1 MTCGP
6 CEFDEVEK
14 TKKRGERTK
23 KEKGG
28 LGKETIACCG
38 RVRKQKTTYISL
50 CVNQL
55 VPLAKK
61 QNVHDSPFPC
71 DPLVVSKQFPISATI
86 IEYTRNI

>member
-6 CEFDEVEK
+6 CEFDEVEN
-14 TKKRGERTK
+14 KKRGKEQK
-23 KEKGG
+23 KQKGG

-38 RVRKQKTTYISL
+38 RVRLHTSL